1 MTKITPRTAFLR
13 AMEDRIANRPFE
25 TISAYKVRESRDN
38 IARML
43 STLTDIIAVVSS
55 GKSYPVSILL
65 GGCTT
70 EDKAI
75 WLKDLPGNLARE
87 LGENLIPAVQA
98 LNVEGVPEAAIDAFV
113 QSIKGKVCQLL
124 KDCDT
129 MQTENWK
136 KINPDIFGS
145 MIQAVADDEERG
157 ALGMHYTSVPNILAV
172 SGRSARATGGSG
184 RQWPQAAQ
192 PAQSHCQDPGVRPRL
207 RLR

>member
-129 MQTENWK
+129 MQTETGQSIK
-136 KINPDIFGS
+136 GEYARMKAGCSEMLRICRDALRI
-145 MIQAVADDEERG
+145 AD
-157 ALGMHYTSVPNILAV
+157 
-172 SGRSARATGGSG
+172 
-184 RQWPQAAQ
+184 QAA
-192 PAQSHCQDPGVRPRL
+192 AFCNRHRV
-207 RLR
+207 

>member
-43 STLTDIIAVVSS
+43 STLTEIISVVSS
-55 GKSYPVSILL
+55 GERHPVPILL

-70 EDKAI
+70 DDKAM

-98 LNVEGVPEAAIDAFV
+98 LNVEGVPEAAVEGFV
-113 QSIKGKVCQLL
+113 QSIRGKVGQLL
-124 KDCDT
+124 KDCDA
-129 MQTENWK
+129 MQM
-136 KINPDIFGS
+136 DIGS
-145 MIQAVADDEERG
+145 SIKREYARMKA
-157 ALGMHYTSVPNILAV
+157 
-172 SGRSARATGGSG
+172 GRSEMLRICRYALDIAD
-184 RQWPQAAQ
+184 QAIAFCE
-192 PAQSHCQDPGVRPRL
+192 SHRV
-207 RLR
+207 